1 MCGHAA
7 SESVSPASL
16 PPFAAPTAAC
26 RWQVGG
32 AWSSAL
38 ALSCCSKQ
46 ASIKAYVAT
55 CFLRYS
61 TPSCQ
66 PLCVLAVLPAPAA
79 AGWDPTVVL
88 CHLGRGSLLEPD
100 VRDDLTSTY
109 DFEELRRAAREEL
122 RRAQR
127 RGDKMAK

>member
-1 MCGHAA
+1 MPLHC
-7 SESVSPASL
+7 
-16 PPFAAPTAAC
+16 
-26 RWQVGG
+26 
-32 AWSSAL
+32 
-38 ALSCCSKQ
+38 CCSKQ
-46 ASIKAYVAT
+46 ASNQSITIIHIIRHLAASH
-55 CFLRYS
+55 CACL
-61 TPSCQ
+61 
-66 PLCVLAVLPAPAA
+66 LCCPPAA